1 MMGAVTV
8 PLAAAGFVTPVKHVM
23 RTTLASTALA
33 ALHGENSPASL
44 LSQRGVTA
52 IILTQIKLHKWYKA
66 FVMVF
71 A

>member
-1 MMGAVTV
+1 MMGAVTG
-8 PLAAAGFVTPVKHVM
+8 PLATAGFVTPVKRVT

-33 ALHGENSPASL
+33 ALHGENSPAPL

-52 IILTQIKLHKWYKA
+52 IILTQTKLHKWYKA

>member
-1 MMGAVTV
+1 MMGAVTG
-8 PLAAAGFVTPVKHVM
+8 PLAAAGFGTPVKHVM
-23 RTTLASTALA
+23 RTTLASTALD
-33 ALHGENSPASL
+33 ALHGENSPAPL

-52 IILTQIKLHKWYKA
+52 IILTQTKLHKWYKA

>member
-1 MMGAVTV
+1 MC
-8 PLAAAGFVTPVKHVM
+8 KQY
-23 RTTLASTALA
+23 
-33 ALHGENSPASL
+33 SPAPL

-52 IILTQIKLHKWYKA
+52 IILTQTKLHKWYKA

>member
-1 MMGAVTV
+1 MMGAVTG
-8 PLAAAGFVTPVKHVM
+8 PLAAAGFGTPVKHVM
-23 RTTLASTALA
+23 RTTLASAALA
-33 ALHGENSPASL
+33 ALHGENSPAPL

-52 IILTQIKLHKWYKA
+52 IILTQTKLHKWDKA

>member
-1 MMGAVTV
+1 MMGAVTG
-8 PLAAAGFVTPVKHVM
+8 PLATAGFVTPVKRVT

-33 ALHGENSPASL
+33 ALHGENSPAPL

-52 IILTQIKLHKWYKA
+52 IILTQTKLRKWYKA
-66 FVMVF
+66 FLMVF